1 MEEVRGRILFKDRKR
16 QIFTF
21 ENMQYGSITPTDID
35 GSMDYHGDV
44 FWFAEFKHRDAPM
57 KDGQRKHLE
66 YLVERLSEAGCEA
79 IAMIATHDIDDPH
92 DDVDADLCLVREEFY
107 NGKWHKMASGV
118 HRTVKEATDNFLRNA
133 ERTSEQR
140 RLNREEQRLIR
151 QCVESIELLHNGGE
165 VQDGKRKAV

>member
-1 MEEVRGRILFKDRKR
+1 MENLTLEMLCGSHVLSGVELKNENIVGEYGYTDTVNVCLFTLD
-16 QIFTF
+16 
-21 ENMQYGSITPTDID
+21 GIT
-35 GSMDYHGDV
+35 Y
-44 FWFAEFKHRDAPM
+44 R
-57 KDGQRKHLE
+57 
-66 YLVERLSEAGCEA
+66 LVE
-79 IAMIATHDIDDPH
+79 DPC
-92 DDVDADLCLVREEFY
+92 DGYRSYCGDLCLVREEFY

-165 VQDGKRKAV
+165 GQDGKRKAV